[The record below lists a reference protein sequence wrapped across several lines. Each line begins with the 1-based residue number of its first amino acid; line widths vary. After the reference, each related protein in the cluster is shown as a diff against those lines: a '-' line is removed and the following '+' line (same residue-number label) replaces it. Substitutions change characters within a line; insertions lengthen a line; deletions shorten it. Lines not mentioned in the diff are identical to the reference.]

1 MRYEILES
9 KPYLLGIDL
18 ERPFPLGFGTLEKL
32 PRVLFVIKT
41 LDESG
46 MIEGI
51 GEASIDFPFS
61 HYDAWDVYWALSQLD
76 LKGENL
82 EERKKILTDKRLR
95 EALLE
100 QFPAAFTALNMALDD
115 LYGKA
120 AKLSVLDIYGQERK
134 GGKALASIS
143 FKEDTALLIKE
154 INEKWEVGF
163 VPKPKVGRGL
173 EADIETITA
182 VDRHAERNDINY
194 VLDFNGQY
202 ELDEFRQLVKALL
215 DKQIDF
221 SRILFLEQP
230 TSPKAGIEV
239 LTAVKAYLLE
249 KEIGT
254 PIIADES
261 FVTLEDAKSCVENG
275 IALNFKI
282 HKIGGLFYAREIEA
296 NLLEKMPGGNIVG
309 GTFPT
314 AIGRT
319 YDQQAAAVLRSTD
332 LPGDGWEPSTDWF
345 KGKKHLIK
353 EIFPFDKSTRQFL
366 PMRGIGLGITPSW
379 KKINQF
385 IISNPQLEY
394 NRIRQGLAG
403 KKIEISLKGKK
414 SYPEVYKDISGR
426 DPNWNL

>member
-1 MRYEILES
+1 MRYEILET

-18 ERPFPLGFGTLEKL
+18 EQPFPLGFGTLEKL
-32 PRVLFVIKT
+32 PRVLFVIKA

-46 MIEGI
+46 TIEGI

-61 HYDAWDVYWALSQLD
+61 KYDAWDVYWALSQLE
-76 LKGENL
+76 LGGRNI
-82 EERKKILTDKRLR
+82 EERKNILTDKTMRK
-95 EALLE
+95 AFLE

-134 GGKALASIS
+134 WGKAIASIS

-215 DKQIDF
+215 DKQVNF

-230 TSPKAGIEV
+230 TSPKSGIEV
-239 LTAVKAYLLE
+239 LTAVKAYLLKKGIE
-249 KEIGT
+249 T

-296 NLLEKMPGGNIVG
+296 SLLEKMPGGNIVG

-314 AIGRT
+314 AIGRA

-332 LPGDGWEPSTDWF
+332 LPGDGWEPSTNWF
-345 KGKKHLIK
+345 KGRKHLIK
-353 EIFPFDKSTRQFL
+353 EDFPLDKSRKRFL
-366 PMRGIGLGITPSW
+366 PIKGPGLGINPDW
-379 KKINQF
+379 RKINQF

-394 NRIRQGLAG
+394 NRVRQGLVG
-403 KKIEISLKGKK
+403 EKIEISLRGKK
-414 SYPEVYKDISGR
+414 KYPEVYKEVSGR
-426 DPNWNL
+426 NPDWNL